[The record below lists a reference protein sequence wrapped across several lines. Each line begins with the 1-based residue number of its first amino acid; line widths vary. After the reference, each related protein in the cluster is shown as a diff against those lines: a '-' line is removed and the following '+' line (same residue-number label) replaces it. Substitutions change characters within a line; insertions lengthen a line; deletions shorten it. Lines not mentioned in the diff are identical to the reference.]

1 MFIENTG
8 YHNLQDVFI
17 LFYFLELKRFSN
29 KIPDVFCLETIYIIS
44 ISSILFKKK

>member
-17 LFYFLELKRFSN
+17 LFLGIK
-29 KIPDVFCLETIYIIS
+29 KIF
-44 ISSILFKKK
+44 